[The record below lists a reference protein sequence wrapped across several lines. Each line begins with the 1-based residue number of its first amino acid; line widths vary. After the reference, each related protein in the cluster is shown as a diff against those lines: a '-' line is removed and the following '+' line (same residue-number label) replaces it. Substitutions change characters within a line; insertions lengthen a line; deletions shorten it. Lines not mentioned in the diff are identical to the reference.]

1 MKKVRKTEIESIIHI
16 CLFKEVLGHL
26 HNGNVNKLSLM
37 ANNSWNH
44 KKINPGF
51 SENLG

>member
-1 MKKVRKTEIESIIHI
+1 MKKVRKTKIASIRI
-16 CLFKEVLGHL
+16 CLFKEVLGLL